1 MRLVR
6 RASVEHRSAC
16 VVLLVV
22 GSVGSA
28 CGSRTELQHEDDTPS
43 APPEQCLFD
52 EDCPIQDLCLPPSCV
67 AGVCQAALAPIA
79 CDDADPCTEDACN
92 PSTGQCRFRPLT
104 ADQDGDGFYGPR
116 AGFAPGEPDACGDD
130 CDDASELAFPGG
142 VEACDGVDNDC
153 NGVID
158 DGARYHG
165 IDETPQRLSR
175 LDDDRGG
182 AAGLASDGE
191 RWGVT
196 LWGEHDDGEHKQ
208 REFRFLGV
216 SAEGSIEDE
225 KLLTPHNGGSYG
237 GPLVWTGAFYGVA
250 WPDNRQDQ
258 NVEMYFNRL
267 DRNGDKL
274 GPDLRLTNT
283 PDFSLNP
290 TISYNGNEFLVFWND
305 YQNYVA
311 TLWVQRVSL
320 EGELIGETTRVSP
333 EGVWS
338 EIYSLDFSDAR
349 LGASI
354 ESFDAYGNPTL
365 NFMTSDREFAGPPT
379 FLQIDTAPESHQTR
393 FLGDRFITVWTQM
406 DGLGIGQYAYGASFD
421 EFGNPI
427 AGKTALTAGGA
438 HVRSV
443 ALLSLGD
450 RALLFWSDD
459 SQGNYELYVKAIDR
473 DLAELTPPERLTFD
487 DGHSWGATPAFG
499 PQSQVGV
506 VYDDSRDGGATQP
519 YMLRLSCDNQ

>member
-1 MRLVR
+1 MRLVGR
-6 RASVEHRSAC
+6 SSAC
-16 VVLLVV
+16 VALLAA
-22 GSVGSA
+22 GCLGSA
-28 CGSRTELQHEDDTPS
+28 CGSRTELRQQEDEPS

-67 AGVCQAALAPIA
+67 AGICQPSLVPTA

-116 AGFAPGEPDACGDD
+116 AGYAPGAPEACGDD
-130 CDDASELAFPGG
+130 CDDASDLAFPGG

-153 NGVID
+153 NGIID

-165 IDETPQRLSR
+165 VDEVPQRLSHA
-175 LDDDRGG
+175 DDTRAGG
-182 AAGLASDGE
+182 AGLAADGA

-196 LWGEHDDGEHKQ
+196 LWGDPGQQ

-216 SAEGSIEDE
+216 SADGAIEDE
-225 KLLTPHNGGSYG
+225 KLLTNHNGGSYG
-237 GPLVWTGAFYGVA
+237 GPLVWTGAFYGLA
-250 WPDNRQDQ
+250 WPDNRQDE

-283 PDFSLNP
+283 PDFSVNP

-305 YQNYVA
+305 YEGGLA
-311 TLWVQRVSL
+311 GLWVQRVSL
-320 EGELIGETTRVSP
+320 EGKLVGEMTQVSP
-333 EGVWS
+333 EGVWA

-349 LGASI
+349 LGSTI
-354 ESFDAYGNPTL
+354 ESTDIYGNTTL
-365 NFMTSDREFAGPPT
+365 NFMTRDREFSGPAT
-379 FLQIDTAPESHQTR
+379 FFEIDTNPESHQTR
-393 FLGDRFITVWTQM
+393 FLGDRFVSVWTQIFAES
-406 DGLGIGQYAYGASFD
+406 DSGLVLGQYVYGASFD
-421 EFGNPI
+421 DFGNPLLP
-427 AGKTALTAGGA
+427 KTALTPGGA
-438 HVRSV
+438 NVRSV

-459 SQGNYELYVKAIDR
+459 SQGNYEIYVKTIDR
-473 DLAELTPPERLTFD
+473 NLAELTAPERLTFA

-499 PQSQVGV
+499 PDSQVGV
-506 VYDDSRDGGATQP
+506 VFDDHRDGGAAQA

>member
-1 MRLVR
+1 MRLAR
-6 RASVEHRSAC
+6 RSSAW
-16 VVLLVV
+16 VALLVA
-22 GSVGSA
+22 GGLGA
-28 CGSRTELQHEDDTPS
+28 CGSRTELRQQEDEPS
-43 APPEQCLFD
+43 PPPEQCLFD

-67 AGVCQAALAPIA
+67 AGVCQPALVPVA

-104 ADQDGDGFYGPR
+104 SDQDADGFYGPR
-116 AGFAPGEPDACGDD
+116 AGYAPGAPDACGDD
-130 CDDASELAFPGG
+130 CDDASDLAFPGG

-165 IDETPQRLSR
+165 VADMPQRLSH
-175 LDDDRGG
+175 LDDVRAGG
-182 AAGLASDGE
+182 AGLASDGE
-191 RWGVT
+191 RWGAT
-196 LWGEHDDGEHKQ
+196 LWGDPGMQ
-208 REFRFLGV
+208 REGRFLGIATDGRV
-216 SAEGSIEDE
+216 EDE
-225 KLLTPHNGGSYG
+225 KPLTNHNGGTYG

-250 WPDNRQDQ
+250 WPDNRQAG

-274 GPDLRLTNT
+274 GPDLRLSNT
-283 PDFSLNP
+283 GEFSVNPSISLNG
-290 TISYNGNEFLVFWND
+290 SEFLVFWND
-305 YQNYVA
+305 GEPVA
-311 TLWVQRVSL
+311 LWVQRISL
-320 EGELIGETTRVSP
+320 EGELIGEPTQVSP
-333 EGVWS
+333 EGVWA

-349 LGASI
+349 LGATI
-354 ESFDAYGNPTL
+354 ESVDFYGNATL
-365 NFMTSDREFAGPPT
+365 NFMTRDREFTGPST
-379 FLQIDTAPESHQTR
+379 FLQIDTDPESHQTR
-393 FLGDRFITVWTQM
+393 FMGDRFVSVWTQIFA
-406 DGLGIGQYAYGASFD
+406 DSGLELGEYVYGASFD

-427 AGKTALTAGGA
+427 QGKTPLTPGGV

-459 SQGNYELYVKAIDR
+459 SQGNYEIYVKTIDR
-473 DLAELTPPERLTFD
+473 DLVELTPPERLTFA

-499 PQSQVGV
+499 PDSQAGV
-506 VYDDSRDGGATQP
+506 VYDDHRDGGAAQV

>member
-1 MRLVR
+1 MRLIS
-6 RASVEHRSAC
+6 ASGALA
-16 VVLLVV
+16 LLLL
-22 GSVGSA
+22 GGA
-28 CGSRTELQHEDDTPS
+28 LLAGCGSRSGLELEAEEE
-43 APPEQCLFD
+43 APPPPAQCLFD
-52 EDCPIQDLCLPPSCV
+52 EDCPVQDLCSPPTCV
-67 AGVCQAALAPIA
+67 AGVCQAAAAPIA

-116 AGFAPGEPDACGDD
+116 AGYAPGAPDACGDD
-130 CDDASELAFPGG
+130 CDDASDRAFPGG
-142 VEACDGVDNDC
+142 LESCDGVDNDC
-153 NGVID
+153 NGVVD

-165 IDETPQRLSR
+165 VDEGPQRLSHP
-175 LDDDRGG
+175 DDMRSG

-196 LWGEHDDGEHKQ
+196 LWGEVDR

-216 SAEGSIEDE
+216 STDGAVEEE
-225 KLLTPHNGGSYG
+225 KLLTNHNGGSYG

-250 WPDNRQDQ
+250 WPDNRQDE

-290 TISYNGNEFLVFWND
+290 SISYDGSEFLVFWND
-305 YQNYVA
+305 YQGGVA
-311 TLWVQRVSL
+311 TLWVQRISL
-320 EGELIGETTRVSP
+320 EGELIGEVTRVSP
-333 EGVWS
+333 EGVWA
-338 EIYSLDFSDAR
+338 EVYSLDFSAAR
-349 LGASI
+349 LGVSI
-354 ESFDAYGNPTL
+354 ESTDSYGYTTL
-365 NFMTSDREFAGPPT
+365 NFMTKDREFADDST
-379 FLQIDTAPESHQTR
+379 FLQIDSNPESHQTR
-393 FLGDRFITVWTQM
+393 YLGDRFVAVWAQM
-406 DGLGIGQYAYGASFD
+406 FPGPEGGLVPGEYVYGASFD
-421 EFGNPI
+421 EFGNPLST
-427 AGKTALTAGGA
+427 KTALTPGGA

-459 SQGNYELYVKAIDR
+459 SEGNYEIYVKTIDR
-473 DLAELTPPERLTFD
+473 DLNELTPPERLTFAE
-487 DGHSWGATPAFG
+487 GHSWGAGAAFG
-499 PQSQVGV
+499 PNSQVGV
-506 VYDDSRDGGATQP
+506 VFDDHRDGGAAQA

>member
-6 RASVEHRSAC
+6 RASAC
-16 VVLLVV
+16 GALLMASVL
-22 GSVGSA
+22 GSA
-28 CGSRTELQHEDDTPS
+28 CGSRTELLQQDDTS
-43 APPEQCLFD
+43 STPPEQCLFD
-52 EDCPIQDLCLPPSCV
+52 EDCPIQDLCLPPTCV
-67 AGVCQAALAPIA
+67 AGVCQAALAPVA

-116 AGFAPGEPDACGDD
+116 AGYAPGAPDACGDD

-153 NGVID
+153 NGVVD

-165 IDETPQRLSR
+165 IDEAPQRLSHQ
-175 LDDDRGG
+175 DDDRSG

-196 LWGEHDDGEHKQ
+196 LWGGQGAERDG
-208 REFRFLGV
+208 RFLGI
-216 SAEGSIEDE
+216 SADGVIEDE
-225 KLLTPHNGGSYG
+225 KPLTNHNGGTYG

-250 WPDNRQDQ
+250 WPDNRQDDI
-258 NVEMYFNRL
+258 EMYFNRF

-274 GPDLRLTNT
+274 GADLRLSYT
-283 PDFSLNP
+283 PGNFSINP
-290 TISYNGNEFLVFWND
+290 TISYNGNEFLVFWNEQAD
-305 YQNYVA
+305 LFA
-311 TLWVQRVSL
+311 DLWVQRISL
-320 EGELIGETTRVSP
+320 EGELIGEVTLVSP
-333 EGVWS
+333 EGIYA
-338 EIYSLDFSDAR
+338 EGYSLDFSDAR
-349 LGASI
+349 LGATV
-354 ESFDAYGNPTL
+354 ESADFDGNATL
-365 NFMTSDREFAGPPT
+365 NFMTRDREFSGPST
-379 FLQIDTAPESHQTR
+379 FLQIDTDPDSHQTR
-393 FLGDRFITVWTQM
+393 FIGDRFISVWTQNFA
-406 DGLGIGQYAYGASFD
+406 DPLQIGEYVYGASFD

-427 AGKTALTAGGA
+427 QGKTPLTPGGA
-438 HVRSV
+438 HARSV

-459 SQGNYELYVKAIDR
+459 SQGNYEIYVKTIDR
-473 DLAELTPPERLTFD
+473 DLIELTPPERLTFA
-487 DGHSWGATPAFG
+487 DGASAGAIPAFG

-506 VYDDSRDGGATQP
+506 VYDDSRDGGAGQA